1 MSLRSGATDAT
12 HTPSA
17 SSARAKATFF
27 LVVTGNNG
35 RLPLLLQSVV
45 RGLTHGYAVAIMGLL
60 ESNVSDLTD
69 LTASDIKPF
78 IGARNFDES
87 RDFYVALGWKL
98 NWERGDLAELELG
111 NCRFYL
117 QRFYRKAWCENSML
131 HITVKDA
138 AAWHRHVQAVLAK
151 RPYGAARVR
160 PPQKEDYGALVTYV
174 WDPSGVLLHLAQP
187 LG

>member
-12 HTPSA
+12 HTLSA
-17 SSARAKATFF
+17 SSAGAKATFF

-45 RGLTHGYAVAIMGLL
+45 HGLTHDYAVAIMGLL
-60 ESNVSDLTD
+60 ESDVSDLTD
-69 LTASDIKPF
+69 LTAADIKPF

-87 RDFYVALGWKL
+87 RDFYVALGWKV
-98 NWERGDLAELELG
+98 NWEQGDLAELELG

-138 AAWHRHVQAVLAK
+138 AAWHRHVQAVLAE

-160 PPQKEDYGALVTYV
+160 PPQQEDYGALVTYV
-174 WDPSGVLLHLAQP
+174 WDPSGVLLHFAQP
-187 LG
+187 LP